1 MTTDSDPVDT
11 TLLGGRPRDARIDA
25 AILTA
30 TADLLVEVEYPNLT
44 LAAIAERAGTTK
56 PAIYRRWSGKA
67 DLVHEAAFPAAPT
80 AMPSSTGDFSVDV
93 RAMVVATRELFT
105 TPVVRAALS
114 GVVAEAATD
123 PGLSERVLTRF
134 EDSFAAVRALLDEAV
149 MRGAVQSGVDPDRL
163 LEIIAGATMLRVLLR
178 PDEELDQ
185 HWVDQIVAIVLHG
198 TMA

>member
-30 TADLLVEVEYPNLT
+30 TADLLVEVGYPNLT

>member
-1 MTTDSDPVDT
+1 MTTDSDSADSA
-11 TLLGGRPRDARIDA
+11 LLGGRPRDARIDA

-30 TADLLVEVEYPNLT
+30 TAELLVEVGYPNLT

-67 DLVHEAAFPAAPT
+67 DLVHEVAFPATPT
-80 AMPSSTGDFSVDV
+80 ALPLSTGDFSVDV

-105 TPVVRAALS
+105 TPLVRAALS

-123 PGLSERVLTRF
+123 PGLSERVLSRF

-149 MRGAVQSGVDPDRL
+149 MRGAVQSGVDPNRL
-163 LEIIAGATMLRVLLR
+163 VEIIAGATMLRVLLR

-185 HWVDQIVAIVLHG
+185 HWIDQIVAIVLHG